1 MDVMGVLPP
10 LLFCRVER
18 LKCLNTERE
27 GVIEQYMEERAVLE
41 KKKSDICKPLYGEIG
56 NVVTGRLDDETK
68 SIHKEGEGENEEE
81 GSKRDDNGGSGD
93 MGEG

>member
-1 MDVMGVLPP
+1 M
-10 LLFCRVER
+10 
-18 LKCLNTERE
+18 
-27 GVIEQYMEERAVLE
+27 VLE
-41 KKKSDICKPLYGEIG
+41 TKHLDICKPLYEDIG
-56 NVVTGRLDDETK
+56 NVVAICLYDETK